1 MQAVILAAG
10 ESSRFWPL
18 NTRHKSLLKVMGQPL
33 ILHTIEYLK
42 WVGIDD
48 LIIVQG
54 PNKDVEKELKNYDL
68 GLSVHYVVQETPK
81 GMGDAILQAKK
92 FLKGQ
97 FFVSN
102 AERVDG
108 GRYAEFLFG
117 KQKSTGASLVL
128 FGIKTN
134 EPWLFGIA
142 DLEDDRVKDIV
153 EKPEKGKEPSDV
165 RVIGTY
171 LLPKNFLD
179 YYERVTER
187 RYAFEDALG
196 LYMKENDVRLVIT
209 QMDVPSFKHP
219 WDFFGTNRLLTD
231 KFLKAEIKKSA
242 QVSKNAI
249 IEGNV
254 YIGENTKVFEGV
266 VVKGP
271 CYIGDNCVIGNNAL
285 IREYVNLENN
295 CVVGANAEVTRCIF
309 QEDVHTHSGY
319 FGDSIFGRGCRVGAG
334 TITANVRIDRGGVK
348 ADVKGKK
355 VDTGLESLGVVVGEE
370 TKIGVNCS
378 LMPGKFVGSGCQ
390 IGPNS
395 LVFENIEDNT
405 LFFTEFKG
413 VKKSL

>member
-1 MQAVILAAG
+1 MQAIILAAG

-18 NTRHKSLLKVMGQPL
+18 NQRHKSLLKVMGQPL

-42 WVGIDD
+42 WAGIDD

-54 PNKDVEKELKNYDL
+54 PNRDVERELKNYDL

-81 GMGDAILQAKK
+81 GMGDAVLQAKK

-117 KQKSTGASLVL
+117 KQKSTGAGLVL

-142 DLEDDRVKDIV
+142 DLEGDRVKDIV
-153 EKPEKGKEPSDV
+153 EKPEKGKEPSDI

-179 YYERVTER
+179 YYERVNKHQ
-187 RYAFEDALG
+187 YAFEDALS

-219 WDFFGTNRLLTD
+219 WDFFGTSRLLMD

-254 YIGENTKVFEGV
+254 YIGEKTKVYEGAV
-266 VVKGP
+266 IKGP
-271 CYIGDNCVIGNNAL
+271 CYIGDNCVVGNNAL

-319 FGDSIFGRGCRVGAG
+319 FGDSIFGRGCRIGAG
-334 TITANVRIDRGGVK
+334 TITANVRIDRGGIK
-348 ADVKGKK
+348 TDVKGKK
-355 VDTGLESLGVVVGEE
+355 VDTGLDSLGVVVGEE

-378 LMPGKFVGSGCQ
+378 LMPGKFIGSGCQ